1 MPEQFMIGKE
11 RAGGAACHDGV
22 DLSAT
27 PVQGSWLWPGPKTH
41 SEAMRVSRRG
51 VWGLGII
58 GALTLL
64 GGAPP
69 QSLLVGVAFL
79 LLALGIRLGHATA
92 AAAGMLVAVSPI
104 IMLLLNRG
112 PNWATYLMSGLIQ
125 CMLIAYFPFISFR
138 ALRMAEQF
146 RDEAGEKRRTSL
158 APGFLLWIP
167 LSLAV
172 LGFFVFVAGNLYLMP
187 EDIPVRGILAGD
199 VVLLEPTREE
209 APKDEAARKAAL
221 GQRARRIVWSFEV
234 TPDELKTGQFPAFS
248 MYTRARW
255 ERLLKPLGE

>member
-1 MPEQFMIGKE
+1 
-11 RAGGAACHDGV
+11 
-22 DLSAT
+22 
-27 PVQGSWLWPGPKTH
+27 
-41 SEAMRVSRRG
+41 MRISRRG
-51 VWGLGII
+51 VWGLSII
-58 GALTLL
+58 GALSIL

-112 PNWATYLMSGLIQ
+112 PNWATYLLSGLIQ

-146 RDEAGEKRRTSL
+146 RDEAGERRRTSL
-158 APGFLLWIP
+158 VPGLLLWIP

-172 LGFFVFVAGNLYLMP
+172 LGFFVFVSPNLYLMP
-187 EDIPVRGILAGD
+187 EDVPERGILAGD
-199 VVLLEPTREE
+199 LVLLEPTNAE
-209 APKDEAARKAAL
+209 APNDEAVRKAAL
-221 GQRARRIVWSFEV
+221 VQRARRIAWSFAV
-234 TPDELKTGQFPAFS
+234 TQEELKTGQFPAFS

-255 ERLLKPLGE
+255 NRVGKTLRQ

>member
-1 MPEQFMIGKE
+1 
-11 RAGGAACHDGV
+11 
-22 DLSAT
+22 
-27 PVQGSWLWPGPKTH
+27 
-41 SEAMRVSRRG
+41 MRISRRG
-51 VWGLGII
+51 VWGLSII
-58 GALTLL
+58 GALSIL

-112 PNWATYLMSGLIQ
+112 PNWATYLLSGLIQ

-146 RDEAGEKRRTSL
+146 RDEAGERRRTSL
-158 APGFLLWIP
+158 VPGLLLWIP

-172 LGFFVFVAGNLYLMP
+172 LGFFVFVSPNLYLMP
-187 EDIPVRGILAGD
+187 EDVPERGILAGD
-199 VVLLEPTREE
+199 LVLLEPTNAE

-221 GQRARRIVWSFEV
+221 VQRARRIAWSFAV
-234 TPDELKTGQFPAFS
+234 TPEELKTGQFPPFS
-248 MYTRARW
+248 MYTRERW
-255 ERLLKPLGE
+255 NRVGKTLRQ

>member
-1 MPEQFMIGKE
+1 M
-11 RAGGAACHDGV
+11 
-22 DLSAT
+22 STT
-27 PVQGSWLWPGPKTH
+27 PAQGSWIWPDPKTKE
-41 SEAMRVSRRG
+41 EAIRISRRG

-104 IMLLLNRG
+104 IMLLVNRG
-112 PNWATYLMSGLIQ
+112 PNWSTYLLSGLIQ
-125 CMLIAYFPFISFR
+125 CMMIAYFPFISFR

-158 APGFLLWIP
+158 VPGLVLWIP
-167 LSLAV
+167 FSLAV

-187 EDIPVRGILAGD
+187 EDVPARGILAGD
-199 VVLLEPTREE
+199 LVLLEPTDAA
-209 APKDEAARKAAL
+209 APKEEAARKAELAA
-221 GQRARRIVWSFEV
+221 RARRVVWSFAVKPE
-234 TPDELKTGQFPAFS
+234 ELKTGQFAAYS

-255 ERLLKPLGE
+255 DRLGRRLGE

>member
-1 MPEQFMIGKE
+1 
-11 RAGGAACHDGV
+11 
-22 DLSAT
+22 
-27 PVQGSWLWPGPKTH
+27 
-41 SEAMRVSRRG
+41 MRISRRG
-51 VWGLGII
+51 VWGLSII
-58 GALTLL
+58 GALSIL

-112 PNWATYLMSGLIQ
+112 PNWATYLLSGLIQ

-146 RDEAGEKRRTSL
+146 RDEAGERRRTSL
-158 APGFLLWIP
+158 VPGLLLWIP

-172 LGFFVFVAGNLYLMP
+172 LGFFVFVSPNLYLMP
-187 EDIPVRGILAGD
+187 EDVPERGILAGD
-199 VVLLEPTREE
+199 LVLLEPTNAE

-221 GQRARRIVWSFEV
+221 VQRARRIAWSFAV
-234 TPDELKTGQFPAFS
+234 TPEELKTGQFPPFS

-255 ERLLKPLGE
+255 NRVGKTLRQ

>member
-1 MPEQFMIGKE
+1 MSSTTEQKSWIWPDPKSKE
-11 RAGGAACHDGV
+11 
-22 DLSAT
+22 
-27 PVQGSWLWPGPKTH
+27 
-41 SEAMRVSRRG
+41 EAIAISRRG

-58 GALTLL
+58 GLLTLV

-69 QSLLVGVAFL
+69 QSLLVGGAFL

-112 PNWATYLMSGLIQ
+112 PNWATYLLSGLVQ
-125 CMLIAYFPFISFR
+125 CMMIAYFPFVSFR

-158 APGFLLWIP
+158 APGLLLWIP
-167 LSLAV
+167 LSVAV
-172 LGFFVFVAGNLYLMP
+172 LGFFVFVSGNLYLMP
-187 EDIPVRGILAGD
+187 EDVPARGILAGD
-199 VVLLEPTREE
+199 LVLLEPSDAE
-209 APKDEAARKAAL
+209 APKDEAARRAAVA
-221 GQRARRIVWSFEV
+221 QRARRIVWSFEV
-234 TPDELKTGQFPAFS
+234 TPEQLKTGQFGNIV

-255 ERLLKPLGE
+255 GRMLRRL